1 MPQSLRTFALV
12 LIAVLGIMGMGGLY
26 YSHSQHIP
34 ENIAWAV
41 LPAFLV
47 EIGLYIAVGTEVIR
61 ERIARTGAALPL
73 IAAIAA
79 VVPYCIYSIPL
90 HRFRPEAFVAIF
102 VLAAISAGWYFVA
115 GKNTRADI
123 GLLVFVAA
131 VSLLKVFNWAY
142 PEPYP
147 KVAVSA
153 LGVLMWARTGYLSV
167 LAVRRMPGVNFG
179 LWPDRKDWVIGLKQF
194 VFFMPLGILLG
205 LWLNFLKVDSNPLT
219 GRVLILAFVNFL
231 GALWVLAP
239 MEETFFR
246 GVLQQALT
254 KMTNSWIAGLIAA
267 SLLFGSVHLFFRAFP
282 NWRFALLATV
292 AGIFY
297 GLAFKQARSVRA
309 AMVTHALVVTTW
321 RLFF

>member
-1 MPQSLRTFALV
+1 MPQSLRTYALV
-12 LIAVLGIMGMGGLY
+12 MVAVWGILGMGGLY
-26 YSHSQHIP
+26 YSHLQHIP

-47 EIGLYIAVGTEVIR
+47 EITLYVAIGTEAIR
-61 ERIARTGAALPL
+61 ERIARTGPALPL
-73 IAAIAA
+73 IAAVAA
-79 VVPYCIYSIPL
+79 VVPYSMYTIAL
-90 HRFRPEAFVAIF
+90 HRFRPEAFVVLF

-115 GKNTRADI
+115 GKSIKADI

-131 VSLLKVFNWAY
+131 VSLLKVFGWAY

-167 LAVRRMPGVNFG
+167 LGVRRLPGVNFG
-179 LWPDRKDWVIGLKQF
+179 LWPDAKDWAIGLKQF
-194 VFFMPLGILLG
+194 VFFIPLGAALGIWLHFLQLDPNPITTKVLL
-205 LWLNFLKVDSNPLT
+205 
-219 GRVLILAFVNFL
+219 LACLNFL

-246 GVLQQALT
+246 GVLQQSLT
-254 KMTNSWIAGLIAA
+254 KATNSWIAGLLAA
-267 SLLFGSVHLFFRAFP
+267 SILFGSVHLFFRVFP
-282 NWRFALLATV
+282 NWRFAILATV

-297 GLAFKQARSVRA
+297 GLAFQQARSVRA